1 MRNRASPCGIPPRR
15 GSRQPCSLAAPRWPP
30 AGAVALR
37 RERTR
42 VALCAIAL
50 AAAALVPGPPVS
62 GQEHNATSP
71 TAGGGSGGDL
81 AERVGALERAVG
93 SQDGESALV
102 PTVLTSLV
110 AILAATQSAY
120 LAVLFDRRRRRPMLA
135 WSTHGEGRRLGR
147 RDMPDGSSTL
157 MVRVTNVGDAP
168 AVDIESRTTASVRG
182 PVTQEPV
189 TEEPRGGAG
198 PAGPT
203 LDFVG
208 SLHPEASADIPI
220 SLSSGELSRIQGGG
234 VAVLDIVLEY
244 RRADGR
250 QYSSGIAVVYSGRF
264 EVLVTRW
271 RD

>member
-1 MRNRASPCGIPPRR
+1 
-15 GSRQPCSLAAPRWPP
+15 
-30 AGAVALR
+30 
-37 RERTR
+37 
-42 VALCAIAL
+42 VALCALAL
-50 AAAALVPGPPVS
+50 AAAALVPCPPTL

-71 TAGGGSGGDL
+71 TVGGGSGGDL

-93 SQDGESALV
+93 SQDGESALM

-135 WSTHGEGRRLGR
+135 WSTYGEGRRLGR
-147 RDMPDGSSTL
+147 RDMPGGSATL

-182 PVTQEPV
+182 PVTQEL
-189 TEEPRGGAG
+189 RGEAG
-198 PAGPT
+198 SAGPT

-244 RRADGR
+244 RRSDGR
-250 QYSSGIAVVYSGRF
+250 PYSSGIAVVYSGRF